1 MQTAAFRLA
10 ATVFGLAALP
20 TGSSQPATAVD
31 TPLSE
36 TRTAPGVHLP
46 IVKERFYVMS
56 GAARPLL
63 FWIGRD
69 DIGLARIVWR
79 RRDDGA
85 RGYELLVGTDPARAP
100 RAINRWGFISEEVL
114 GSRGSMLAIMTGSH
128 ETSYERERAD
138 AARDAANGDFRM
150 IRSRMQ
156 DGQVEWQLAQARTP
170 AALTVHQVSGA
181 LDLVPPPTGGLARR
195 RTVSSAVRS
204 GFLVAMADLVD
215 ATVVAAR
222 GKSGR
227 LPAAAPALQYVFGEQ
242 TYEVRLR
249 AVEPVSVSYAG
260 GRIQAARTSFETCA
274 LRSGAR
280 TRFELTIGTTGDTAG
295 IPLSIEWQPRWW
307 LRVRLALEDPR

>member
-1 MQTAAFRLA
+1 MGTATFRLA

-20 TGSSQPATAVD
+20 TGSWHSSAAVD
-31 TPLSE
+31 VPRSE
-36 TRTAPGVHLP
+36 TRTVPGVHIP
-46 IVKERFYVMS
+46 VVKERLYVMS

-85 RGYELLVGTDPARAP
+85 RGYELLVGTDPATAP
-100 RAINRWGFISEEVL
+100 RALNRWGFISEEVL

-128 ETSYERERAD
+128 ETSYERERAS
-138 AARDAANGDFRM
+138 AARGSATGDFRM

-156 DGQVEWQLAQARTP
+156 DGEVEWQLAQATAP
-170 AALTVHQVSGA
+170 AALTVHQVSSA
-181 LDLVPPPTGGLARR
+181 LDLVPPATGGAARR
-195 RTVSSAVRS
+195 RTVSPDVRS

-222 GKSGR
+222 GENGR
-227 LPAAAPALQYVFGEQ
+227 LPTATPAVRYVFGEQ
-242 TYEVRLR
+242 MYEVRVR
-249 AVEPVSVSYAG
+249 SSEPVSVSYAG
-260 GRIQAARTSFETCA
+260 SQVRAARTSFETCA
-274 LRSGAR
+274 LLTGAR
-280 TRFELTIGTTGDTAG
+280 TRFELTIATTGATAG

-307 LRVRLALEDPR
+307 LRVRLDLEDPR